1 MEDRWVKAVEG
12 SPFGFYRES
21 GERHLLAD
29 VTLLI
34 PCAPPTFYAAGVNYP
49 AHVAWA
55 AKRLGLPAEPP
66 RKADIGYRANNALL
80 PGEGTVLVP
89 RDSDGE
95 VHYEGELV
103 VVIGRQAKHLT
114 PENALE
120 CVLGYSIGNDITER
134 GWQSEDRTLWRAKN
148 TDSFKPMGPWT
159 TTGLDPMG
167 LEVIT
172 RVNGVVVSR
181 YETKN
186 MIFTVVDYLVEVTK
200 YLTLFPGD
208 VMWMGCDGATGPII
222 PGDTVEVEVP
232 GIGVLRNRVARE

>member
-1 MEDRWVKAVEG
+1 
-12 SPFGFYRES
+12 
-21 GERHLLAD
+21 
-29 VTLLI
+29 
-34 PCAPPTFYAAGVNYP
+34 
-49 AHVAWA
+49 
-55 AKRLGLPAEPP
+55 
-66 RKADIGYRANNALL
+66 
-80 PGEGTVLVP
+80 
-89 RDSDGE
+89 

-172 RVNGVVVSR
+172 RVNGEEVSR